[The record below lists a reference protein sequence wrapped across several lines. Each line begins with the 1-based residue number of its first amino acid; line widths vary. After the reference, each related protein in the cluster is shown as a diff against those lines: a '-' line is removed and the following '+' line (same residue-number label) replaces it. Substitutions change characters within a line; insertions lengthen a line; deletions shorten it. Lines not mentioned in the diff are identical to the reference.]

1 MHASTFSRKTLLF
14 VAALLLAAAASL
26 GLGLAHHLNSP
37 ADPEGR
43 AGVFVVREGWTL
55 EEVALELERRDVIRS
70 RSAFRLWARVQ
81 DAGRRI
87 RSGEYRLGSHMTPI
101 QILDML
107 TRGAVII
114 HPVTI
119 PEGYTAEQIAGTL
132 EREGLAGREAFMA
145 LFRDQGFMAA
155 HDLPGP
161 TLEGYLYPDTYQFA
175 RGVSS
180 RRIAETL
187 VRRFWEV
194 MEPLKPKVAA
204 SGLSLGEVV
213 TLASIVEKETGRAEE
228 RALIASVFLNRLERG
243 MRLDSDP
250 TVIYGIDGFDGNLT
264 RDHLQTPTPYNTYR
278 MRGLPPGPIANPGE
292 AAIRAVLEP
301 AESDY
306 LYFVSRN
313 DGSHQFSRTLSEHNR
328 AVRTYQKGGRRRQ
341 GKTS

>member
-1 MHASTFSRKTLLF
+1 MKVSFSSRKI
-14 VAALLLAAAASL
+14 LLAAAGIVLLLVALLAL
-26 GLGLAHHLNSP
+26 GVAHQLSSP
-37 ADPEGR
+37 ADR
-43 AGVFVVREGWTL
+43 AGKAGMFVVEEGWTL
-55 EEVALELERRDVIRS
+55 KEVAAELEQRRIITS
-70 RSAFRLWARVQ
+70 RSLFRLWARVQ
-81 DAGRRI
+81 DAGRSI
-87 RSGEYRLGSHMTPI
+87 RAGEYRLGPHMTPL

-107 TRGAVII
+107 TRGSVIS

-132 EREGLAGREAFMA
+132 EREGLAVREAFMA
-145 LFRDQGFMAA
+145 LFRDRAFMAS

-180 RRIAETL
+180 RTIAETM
-187 VRRFWEV
+187 VRRFRVV
-194 MEPLKPKVAA
+194 MEPLRPKVAD
-204 SGLSLGEVV
+204 SGLSLREVV
-213 TLASIVEKETGRAEE
+213 TLASIVEKETGRSEE
-228 RALIASVFLNRLERG
+228 RPLIASVFLNRLERG

-264 RDHLQTPTPYNTYR
+264 RRHLRTPTPYNTYR

-328 AVRTYQKGGRRRQ
+328 AVRMYQKGGRRGR
-341 GKTS
+341 GETS